1 MINGGKI
8 MNNLREKRE
17 SLGLTLKEISLKI
30 GVHFTTISDWEL
42 NKKIPRPKNKIK
54 LSELYKCNVDDLF
67 NKTDNN
73 YLFDSPVEKKE
84 NPNFPDSPFAK
95 FIGELELGENKI
107 DCYVLDTKERVISM
121 GATVKALAK
130 TKSADLAEYIGVKS
144 LNPYINKDLVFA
156 ETVEFNIPG
165 THYRGR
171 GLTAEIFLDIC
182 NAYVNAFSDGALTT
196 QKQQEIAIRSSI
208 LLASCAKVGLIALID
223 EATGY
228 QYERQENALQLKLK
242 AFVTDE
248 MRGWE
253 KTFPDELWEQ
263 FGRLTSW
270 QGTLHSRPKWW
281 GKLVIELIYEALDAD
296 VAKYLR
302 TNKPP
307 PVHKQ
312 NYHQWLTK
320 HYGLKQLITHIY
332 EIIGMAKTCSNIKEL
347 QENVAYHYRKQPI
360 QLTMFKT
367 NKHKFSKNEA

>member
-1 MINGGKI
+1 
-8 MNNLREKRE
+8 MNNLRKKRE
-17 SLGLTLKEISLKI
+17 MLGLSLKDVSEKI
-30 GVHFTTISDWEL
+30 GVHFATISSWECG
-42 NKKIPRPKNKIK
+42 KKEPRAKNKIK
-54 LSELYKCNVDDLF
+54 LSKLYDCNIDDLF
-67 NKTDNN
+67 NEIDNN
-73 YLFDSPVEKKE
+73 DLFDTIVAEKE
-84 NPNFPDSPFAK
+84 NSIFPDSPFAK

-107 DCYVLDTKERVISM
+107 DCYVLDTQERVISM

-130 TKSADLAEYIGVKS
+130 TKSADLAEYIGVKA
-144 LNPYINKDLVFA
+144 LNPYINKDLILA

-165 THYRGR
+165 THYKGR
-171 GLTAEIFLDIC
+171 GLKAEIFLDIC
-182 NAYVNAFSDGALTT
+182 NAYVNAFSDGVLITP
-196 QKQQEIAIRSSI
+196 KQQEIAIRCSV

-228 QYERQENALQLKLK
+228 QYERKENALQLKLK
-242 AFVTDE
+242 AFVADE

-270 QGTLHSRPKWW
+270 QGTLHARPKWW

-302 TNKPP
+302 ANKPP

-347 QENVAYHYRKQPI
+347 QENVAYHYRKKPM
-360 QLTMFKT
+360 QLTMFKAH
-367 NKHKFSKNEA
+367 NKSLEPTIKAGSFS